1 MTPSQQKKTQAFAA
15 VIFNELQGRWCR
27 SPPSCDSDSL
37 VFFALFYIIT
47 SVPRQVNFFLY
58 VFTRLPNRYSR
69 LSARTGNRRFF
80 LNRDAVAGFR
90 GFSYYA
96 CAIMKKQELSP
107 LSANLE
113 GFFGRRQWH
122 LLWQVFAITRSWSGI
137 VGKEIADRSQPAYI
151 QKNVL
156 WVNVRDSV
164 WMQQLHAMKPGI
176 LGRVQH
182 AFPEAGI
189 QDIRW
194 RLGTAEPEA
203 AAPRAEGRRKTPDP
217 EQAGAFARMTSIIDN
232 KECRDALNRL
242 WRTFHQHGNDD
253 ELSS

>member
-1 MTPSQQKKTQAFAA
+1 
-15 VIFNELQGRWCR
+15 
-27 SPPSCDSDSL
+27 
-37 VFFALFYIIT
+37 
-47 SVPRQVNFFLY
+47 
-58 VFTRLPNRYSR
+58 
-69 LSARTGNRRFF
+69 
-80 LNRDAVAGFR
+80 
-90 GFSYYA
+90 
-96 CAIMKKQELSP
+96 MKKQELSP

-122 LLWQVFAITRSWSGI
+122 LLWQVFAITRNWPGI

-176 LGRVQH
+176 LGRVQD

-203 AAPRAEGRRKTPDP
+203 AAPRAGGRKKTPDP
-217 EQAGAFARMTSIIDN
+217 EQASAFARMTSIIDN